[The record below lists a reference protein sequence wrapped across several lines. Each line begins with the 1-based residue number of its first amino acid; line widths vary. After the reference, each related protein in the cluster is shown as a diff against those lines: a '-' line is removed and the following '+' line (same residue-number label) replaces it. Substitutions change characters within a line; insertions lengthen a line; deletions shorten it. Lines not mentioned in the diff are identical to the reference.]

1 MNDMTEKEPG
11 FIKIKME
18 MEFALLFIGE
28 SVYRVAGSYV
38 LVAPAVALQGLIPT
52 SDYRY
57 LCEL

>member
-28 SVYRVAGSYV
+28 SVYRVAGSV
-38 LVAPAVALQGLIPT
+38 TPAGTNSNFGLPV
-52 SDYRY
+52 S
-57 LCEL
+57 L